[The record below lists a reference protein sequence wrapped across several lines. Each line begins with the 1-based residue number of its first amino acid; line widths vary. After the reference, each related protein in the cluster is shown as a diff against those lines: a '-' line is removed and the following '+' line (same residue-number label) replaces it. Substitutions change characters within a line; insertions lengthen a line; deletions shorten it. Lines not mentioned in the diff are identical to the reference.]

1 MRIRYFA
8 RIREQVGL
16 SAEDVALPA
25 DLTTVGDLIDWLETR
40 GDNFARAL
48 ADRNAVRVAIDQMHR
63 EHDEVLDPDAAEIAL
78 FPPMTGG

>member
-8 RIREQVGL
+8 RIREQVGI
-16 SAEDVALPA
+16 AQEDVALPQN
-25 DLTTVGDLIDWLETR
+25 LSTIGDFVDWLEAR

-48 ADRNAVRVAIDQMHR
+48 ADRNAVRVAVDQLHR
-63 EHDEVLDPDAAEIAL
+63 EHDEALDPKALEIAL